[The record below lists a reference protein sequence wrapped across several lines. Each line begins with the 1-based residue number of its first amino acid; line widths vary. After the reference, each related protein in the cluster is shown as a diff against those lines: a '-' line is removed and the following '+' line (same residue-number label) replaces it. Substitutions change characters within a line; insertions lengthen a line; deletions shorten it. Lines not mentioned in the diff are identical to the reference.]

1 MPHLEKIYASQAEIR
16 RQCTANILS
25 EEYGD
30 FLLEYYFPE
39 PVETTPD
46 TYCSQVI
53 SNHFVSFYVPR
64 EQWEPLSY
72 SRVPYDVVPK
82 LYALQDTS
90 SMTAS
95 GITQVQESLLGVTGR
110 GVLIGVIDT
119 GVDYRHPAFRNADG
133 STRIQAIWDQTIQDG
148 PLPRWVSYG
157 SEYRQEQINEA
168 LQTEDP
174 FATVPSRDTDGHGT
188 FLAGIAAGSRVEEN
202 LSGVTR
208 FVGAAPGA
216 SIAVVKLKPAK
227 QYLRDFYGI
236 QPDAIAYQEND
247 IMLAAAYLRELREE
261 LDVPL
266 VILCGLGT
274 NWGSHSGTAR
284 LEQMLDALADQPGVS
299 VVVPVG
305 NEAGAGHHFR
315 GEIAK
320 EGDYVDV
327 EIRVASQERGFQL
340 ELWSQVPDRFTVS
353 ILSPGGNVVPQIPAS
368 LGEDQRVD
376 FVLEGTTVDVSYR
389 FFEVQANNHLAVMR
403 FITPSP
409 GVWTVRVY
417 CVRYLTGVFHMWL
430 PGRTFV
436 REDTTFLQPEPDT
449 TLMIPST
456 AEGILGVG
464 AYDHVSGNLY
474 IRSGRGFTRLGDIK
488 PDLAAPGVDVYGPAP
503 FAEVYE
509 TTSGEGAY
517 GSIPIGRYTRRTGT
531 SVAAAHVAGAAACLM
546 EWGIVRGNRLWINNN
561 AIRAV
566 LIQGARRNPNLI
578 YPNEEWG
585 YGVLD
590 LYGTFNSI

>member
-1 MPHLEKIYASQAEIR
+1 MSQTREIQACQTENHQEESR
-16 RQCTANILS
+16 RQCTANIVS

-30 FLLEYYFPE
+30 FLLDYYFPQ
-39 PVETTPD
+39 PVETTPA

-53 SNHFVSFYVPR
+53 SNRFVSFYVPR
-64 EQWEPLSY
+64 EEWEPLSY
-72 SRVPYDVVPK
+72 SKVPYDVVPK
-82 LYALQDTS
+82 LYGLQDTT
-90 SMTAS
+90 SMTAA

-119 GVDYRHPAFRNADG
+119 GVDYRHPAFCNTDG
-133 STRIQAIWDQTIQDG
+133 TTRIQAIWDQTIQDG

-157 SEYRQEQINEA
+157 SEYRREQIDEA
-168 LQTEDP
+168 LRAEDP
-174 FATVPSRDTDGHGT
+174 FAMVPSRDTDGHGT
-188 FLAGIAAGSRVEEN
+188 FVTGIAAGSP
-202 LSGVTR
+202 VTEAQSEVTQ
-208 FVGAAPGA
+208 FIGAAPEA
-216 SIAVVKLKPAK
+216 AIAVVKLKPAK

-236 QPDAIAYQEND
+236 QPDAVAYQEND

-261 LDVPL
+261 LDLPL

-284 LEQMLDALADQPGVS
+284 LEQMLNGLADQPGVS
-299 VVVPVG
+299 VAVSVG

-315 GEIAK
+315 GEIRQ
-320 EGDYVDV
+320 EGAYLDV
-327 EIRVASQERGFQL
+327 EIRVAAEERGFQL

-353 ILSPGGNVVPQIPAS
+353 ILSPGGNVVPQIPLS
-368 LGEDQRVD
+368 LGQNQTVD
-376 FVLEGTTVDVSYR
+376 FVLERTTVDVSYR
-389 FFEVQANNHLAVMR
+389 FFEVQSNNHLAVMR

-430 PGRTFV
+430 PQRTFV
-436 REDTTFLQPEPDT
+436 REETAFLSPDPNT

-456 AEGILGVG
+456 AEQLLGVA
-464 AYDHVSGNLY
+464 AYNHTNGNLY
-474 IRSGRGFTRLGDIK
+474 IRSGRGYTRLGVIK

-503 FAEVYE
+503 
-509 TTSGEGAY
+509 GAA
-517 GSIPIGRYTRRTGT
+517 GYTRRTGT

-566 LIQGARRNPNLI
+566 LIQGARRTPGLT

-585 YGVLD
+585 YGTLD
-590 LYGTFNSI
+590 LYGTFTSL

>member
-1 MPHLEKIYASQAEIR
+1 MTNHLISYQINDR
-16 RQCTANILS
+16 RQCTDQIVS
-25 EEYGD
+25 EDYGD
-30 FLLEYYFPE
+30 FLLDYYFPQ
-39 PVETTPD
+39 PVETTPA

-53 SNHFVSFYVPR
+53 STRYVSFYVPR
-64 EQWEPLSY
+64 REWEPLSY

-82 LYALQDTS
+82 LYGLQDTT

-95 GITQVQESLLGVTGR
+95 GITQVQQSLLGVTGR
-110 GVLIGVIDT
+110 GVLIGIIDT
-119 GVDYRHPAFRNADG
+119 GIDYTHPVFRNDDG
-133 STRIQAIWDQTIQDG
+133 KTRIRAIWDQTIQNG

-157 SEYRQEQINEA
+157 SEYRQAEIDEA
-168 LQTEDP
+168 LISEDP
-174 FATVPSRDTDGHGT
+174 FSIVPSRDIDGHGT
-188 FLAGIAAGSRVEEN
+188 FLAGIAAGSRITSGTGAGDTFDIGNEGGEN
-202 LSGVTR
+202 
-208 FVGAAPGA
+208 FIGAAPEA
-216 SIAVVKLKPAK
+216 DIAVVKLKPAK
-227 QYLRDFYGI
+227 QYLREFYGV

-274 NWGSHSGTAR
+274 NWGSHSGNAN
-284 LEQMLDALADQPGVS
+284 LERMLSTLADQPGVS
-299 VVVPVG
+299 IAVPVG
-305 NEAGAGHHFR
+305 NEAGTGHHYR
-315 GEIAK
+315 GEISR
-320 EGDYVDV
+320 EGAYQDV
-327 EIRVASQERGFQL
+327 EIRVAEGERGFQL

-368 LGEDQRVD
+368 LGQNQRVE

-389 FFEVQANNHLAVMR
+389 FFEVQSNNHLAVMR

-430 PGRTFV
+430 PQRGFV
-436 REDTTFLQPEPDT
+436 KEDTAFLRPEPDT

-456 AEGILGVG
+456 AELLLAAA
-464 AYDHVSGNLY
+464 AYDHTNGNLY
-474 IRSGRGFTRLGDIK
+474 IRSGRGYTRSGVIK
-488 PDLAAPGVDVYGPAP
+488 PDLAAPGVDVYGPALGG
-503 FAEVYE
+503 
-509 TTSGEGAY
+509 T
-517 GSIPIGRYTRRTGT
+517 YTRRTGT
-531 SVAAAHVAGAAACLM
+531 SVAAAHLAGAAACML

-566 LIQGARRNPNLI
+566 LIQGARRNPGI
-578 YPNEEWG
+578 TYPNEQWG
-585 YGVLD
+585 YGTLN